1 VRRATDPTITQQNP
15 PDAVE
20 RDLAAAFRQGD
31 EITLR
36 AIYDRYGPL
45 VYSIARACLPTAADA
60 EDVTQATFV
69 SAWQGRGGFDPAF
82 GTLGGWLVGI
92 ARRRSIDRLR
102 GLQREDRVAAS
113 VRPTAAE
120 QASPAEQE
128 RVVERL
134 VIAEQLARL
143 PDEQRT
149 ILELAFFDDLTH
161 QQISTLTGLP
171 LGTVKSRL
179 RRGIMSLRRRWEVD
193 GVPAR

>member
-1 VRRATDPTITQQNP
+1 MTAQQNA

-20 RDLAAAFRQGD
+20 RDLAAGFRRGD
-31 EITLR
+31 EMTLR
-36 AIYDRYGPL
+36 AVYDRYGPL
-45 VYSIARACLPTAADA
+45 VYGIARACLPTAADA
-60 EDVTQATFV
+60 EDVTQTTFV
-69 SAWQGRGGFDPAF
+69 SAWQGRAGFDPAF

-102 GLQREDRVAAS
+102 GLQREDRAAAS
-113 VRPTAAE
+113 VRPTPAE
-120 QASPAEQE
+120 QLSPAEQE

-134 VIAEQLARL
+134 VVAEQLARL

-179 RRGIMSLRRRWEVD
+179 RRGVMSLRRRWEVE

>member
-1 VRRATDPTITQQNP
+1 MTRGADRTAARHDV

-20 RDLAAAFRQGD
+20 RDLAAAFRHG
-31 EITLR
+31 EETTLR
-36 AIYDRYGPL
+36 AVYDRYGPL
-45 VYSIARACLPTAADA
+45 VYGIARACLPTTADA

-69 SAWQGRGGFDPAF
+69 SAWQGRAGFDPAF
-82 GTLGGWLVGI
+82 GTLSGWLVGI

-102 GLQREDRVAAS
+102 VLQRENQIATS
-113 VRPTAAE
+113 VRPAAGE
-120 QASPAEQE
+120 QVRPAEQE

-134 VIAEQLARL
+134 VVAEQLARL

-179 RRGIMSLRRRWEVD
+179 RRGVLSLRRRWEVD

>member
-1 VRRATDPTITQQNP
+1 VTRGTDPTTARP
-15 PDAVE
+15 DVPDAVE
-20 RDLAAAFRQGD
+20 RNLAAAFRRG
-31 EITLR
+31 EEATLR
-36 AIYDRYGPL
+36 AVYDRYGPL
-45 VYSIARACLPTAADA
+45 VYGIARACVPTAADA

-69 SAWQGRGGFDPAF
+69 SAWQGRAGFDPTF

-102 GLQREDRVAAS
+102 VLQRENRAATS
-113 VRPTAAE
+113 VRPTASE
-120 QASPAEQE
+120 QVSPAEQE

-134 VIAEQLARL
+134 VVAEQLARL

-179 RRGIMSLRRRWEVD
+179 RRGVMSLRRRWEVD
-193 GVPAR
+193 SVPTR

>member
-1 VRRATDPTITQQNP
+1 MRRATDPTTVQQNA

-20 RDLAAAFRQGD
+20 RHLAASFRQGD

-36 AIYDRYGPL
+36 AIYDRYGSL
-45 VYSIARACLPTAADA
+45 VYGIARACLPTAADA

-69 SAWQGRGGFDPAF
+69 SAWKGRAGFDPAF

-102 GLQREDRVAAS
+102 GLQREDRAATS
-113 VRPTAAE
+113 ARPTAAE
-120 QASPAEQE
+120 QVSPAEQE

-134 VIAEQLARL
+134 VVAEQLARL

-179 RRGIMSLRRRWEVD
+179 RRGIMSLRQRWEVD

>member
-1 VRRATDPTITQQNP
+1 MRRATDPTTTQQNP

-45 VYSIARACLPTAADA
+45 VYGIARACLPTGADA

-69 SAWQGRGGFDPAF
+69 SAWQGRAGFDPAF

-113 VRPTAAE
+113 VRATAAE

-134 VIAEQLARL
+134 VVAEQLGRL